1 MSEKGE
7 PRQRRPEQDDW
18 WAQLYAT
25 DAPDTGRSSTED
37 TLDDRFAS
45 VTRTMRG
52 SPARQRGGPSHEES
66 RTTEAGTADGEG
78 APLPNPDPRA
88 PLAAPPGAGARRG
101 STGES
106 PGPPADSGMPGPAAP
121 QPGPTPRTPPGA
133 TASFPDTAPPPSP
146 VRHGA
151 RTSAEA
157 GFAAGPR
164 ASEDGGTGTAP
175 PVGSRGGAGVD
186 ADEEVRPAQ
195 AGETALDTDE
205 EPSGPGEAA
214 RGGAATAGGAP
225 ASGAGDEGASSAPS
239 PGVEAAGADSP
250 VGSERA
256 GAGADGPSPAPS
268 PAGESAGSGAVEE
281 VRSVPPVG
289 PVRTGAE
296 ADGPSPV
303 RPPGVEGAGPGA
315 AGEPWPVPPVDSEW
329 TDVGVDGPSPA
340 SSPGVE
346 RAGPGTAEEPSPVP
360 PVDSARTDAE
370 APNRGTPE
378 RSAPPRAEGGAAA
391 RKVSDAVGV
400 PAGGEVSASEEAVA
414 EESVGARE
422 EAEFPV
428 ADPSALADLL
438 PGTVLDGGRHGAC
451 TVRAV
456 SRRGPA
462 AEARGLPRGEA
473 LLTVRFG
480 TGAGALLLVAVAAG
494 PVGIPG
500 AHRAAREACHSIARS
515 VGRSHVR
522 LGEDIRAGR
531 RGALKS
537 GLSRLADRSYGKLR
551 AQAAALG
558 LAPDT
563 YTAELRCLLVPED
576 PACALRV
583 FFGVGEGGLF
593 RLREG
598 EWQDLEPPAPRE
610 AEDAEDKNPD
620 SRLPAAGPRYGR
632 TSDDDDPRHA
642 LGRAW
647 EAPSADATASVS
659 DADTLPGDAPL
670 PAADRGAP
678 DPARAA
684 AAVGGVQAEAP
695 HTRSKPYRFRATE
708 ARRGDVLLLCSTGIA
723 RLLRDDR
730 PLAAHLRSAWKPGA
744 PAPPLP
750 RFFAD
755 LDVEELPGRTAAFDE
770 TYPEDRTAAA
780 VWESP

>member
-1 MSEKGE
+1 M
-7 PRQRRPEQDDW
+7 
-18 WAQLYAT
+18 
-25 DAPDTGRSSTED
+25 
-37 TLDDRFAS
+37 
-45 VTRTMRG
+45 
-52 SPARQRGGPSHEES
+52 
-66 RTTEAGTADGEG
+66 
-78 APLPNPDPRA
+78 
-88 PLAAPPGAGARRG
+88 
-101 STGES
+101 
-106 PGPPADSGMPGPAAP
+106 
-121 QPGPTPRTPPGA
+121 
-133 TASFPDTAPPPSP
+133 
-146 VRHGA
+146 
-151 RTSAEA
+151 
-157 GFAAGPR
+157 
-164 ASEDGGTGTAP
+164 
-175 PVGSRGGAGVD
+175 
-186 ADEEVRPAQ
+186 
-195 AGETALDTDE
+195 
-205 EPSGPGEAA
+205 
-214 RGGAATAGGAP
+214 
-225 ASGAGDEGASSAPS
+225 
-239 PGVEAAGADSP
+239 
-250 VGSERA
+250 
-256 GAGADGPSPAPS
+256 
-268 PAGESAGSGAVEE
+268 
-281 VRSVPPVG
+281 
-289 PVRTGAE
+289 
-296 ADGPSPV
+296 
-303 RPPGVEGAGPGA
+303 
-315 AGEPWPVPPVDSEW
+315 
-329 TDVGVDGPSPA
+329 
-340 SSPGVE
+340 
-346 RAGPGTAEEPSPVP
+346 
-360 PVDSARTDAE
+360 
-370 APNRGTPE
+370 
-378 RSAPPRAEGGAAA
+378 
-391 RKVSDAVGV
+391 SDAVGL
-400 PAGGEVSASEEAVA
+400 PAGGEVSAPEEAVA
-414 EESVGARE
+414 EGGVGARE
-422 EAEFPV
+422 EADFPV
-428 ADPSALADLL
+428 ADPSALIDLL

-462 AEARGLPRGEA
+462 AEVRGLPRGEA

-610 AEDAEDKNPD
+610 AEDPEDEAPG
-620 SRLPAAGPRYGR
+620 SRLPATGPRYGR
-632 TSDDDDPRHA
+632 TSDDDPRHA

-647 EAPSADATASVS
+647 EAPSAGAAPGIS

-670 PAADRGAP
+670 AAADRAAP

-708 ARRGDVLLLCSTGIA
+708 ARRGDVLLLCSTGLA

-730 PLAAHLRSAWKPGA
+730 PLAAHLRAVWKPGA
-744 PAPPLP
+744 PAPSLP

-755 LDVEELPGRTAAFDE
+755 LDVEELLGRTAEFDE